1 MAAVSQVPLL
11 DTSASRFQVGQ
22 VWEYRTRPT
31 ETDSL
36 LTVVKVELQHGTAVV
51 VHVHV
56 DGLMLKPTDLTATPG
71 TTASHLPFSEEALN
85 ASVTHVVRHDKV
97 LPEFGEGYALWREA
111 FLAGEAGTFSAT
123 VAEVLDF
130 IESTFSNQ

>member
-1 MAAVSQVPLL
+1 MAADAPVPLV
-11 DTSASRFQVGQ
+11 DITTSRFQVGQ
-22 VWEYRTRPT
+22 VWEYHTRPA

-56 DGLMLKPTDLTATPG
+56 DGLRLKTADPNGKPG
-71 TTASHLPFSEEALN
+71 TTASHLPFSEEALT
-85 ASVTHVVRHDKV
+85 ASVTHVVRHADP
-97 LPEFGEGYALWREA
+97 LPEFEGGYGLWREA
-111 FLAGEAGTFSAT
+111 FLAGQAGTFSVT
-123 VAEVLDF
+123 VAEVMDF